1 MLNLGLDSIL
11 NLFGVILPSIGQAA
25 TNAWNAIKT
34 AFVNVWN
41 AIMSWFKEAIHDPEG
56 TILGI
61 ADALFNA
68 GASIFTS
75 LWNGLKS
82 IWSSI
87 TSWVSDCVDWITE
100 KVTFWQ
106 KQSDKVSQS
115 SGSTNGSHASGLD
128 YVPFDGY
135 RATLH
140 QGERVLTQ
148 EENKYYNSGYR
159 SGGDTF
165 NFYSPEAI
173 DAVTAAREFKKVQR
187 QLAEGVS

>member
-1 MLNLGLDSIL
+1 M
-11 NLFGVILPSIGQAA
+11 AA
-25 TNAWNAIKT
+25 TNAWNSIKDAFSQVWDAI
-34 AFVNVWN
+34 
-41 AIMSWFKEAIHDPEG
+41 ISWFNGAINDPVG
-56 TILGI
+56 TVESI
-61 ADALFNA
+61 AGDLFNA
-68 GASIFTS
+68 GASIFNS
-75 LWNGLKS
+75 LWEGLKS
-82 IWSSI
+82 IWGGI
-87 TSWVSDCVDWITE
+87 TSWVEDCVSWISE
-100 KVTFWQ
+100 KVQFWRD
-106 KQSDKVSQS
+106 QSNKVAQS
-115 SGSTNGSHASGLD
+115 SGSANGSHASGLD

-148 EENKYYNSGYR
+148 EENKLYNNGYR